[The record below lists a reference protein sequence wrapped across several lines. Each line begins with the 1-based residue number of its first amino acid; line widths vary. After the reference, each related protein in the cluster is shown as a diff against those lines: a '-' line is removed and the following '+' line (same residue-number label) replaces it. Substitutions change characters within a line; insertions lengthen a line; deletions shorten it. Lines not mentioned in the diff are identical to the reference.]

1 MSQSLN
7 GNMELSC
14 DSTETETK
22 QGRLKTLIFKD
33 GNLHLP
39 SPTGA
44 LPQSLIEAN
53 QVAASGRIEE
63 ATMLLNDKVEQAVL
77 EIVEQDP
84 LRTDIML
91 AMGMLFK
98 QIV

>member
-1 MSQSLN
+1 MQ
-7 GNMELSC
+7 
-14 DSTETETK
+14 TETK

-53 QVAASGRIEE
+53 QAAASGRIEE
-63 ATMLLNDKVEQAVL
+63 AARLLNEKVEKAVL
-77 EIVEQDP
+77 EIIAHEP
-84 LRTDIML
+84 SRTDIML

-98 QIV
+98 QTRQIHKAKD